1 MGNHELEQLRK
12 QVDEINLQLLH
23 LLNERAKVVQEI
35 GQQKKLQGTK
45 RFDPV
50 REREVLDMLAEHNEG
65 PFETSTVQHIFKT
78 IFKASLELQED
89 DNRKALLVS
98 RKKNKKIRLLM

>member
-1 MGNHELEQLRK
+1 MVKLFKIGEQK
-12 QVDEINLQLLH
+12 QV
-23 LLNERAKVVQEI
+23 
-35 GQQKKLQGTK
+35 QGTK

-50 REREVLDMLAEHNEG
+50 REREVLDMIAEHNEG

-98 RKKNKKIRLLM
+98 RKRNKKIQLLM